1 MKNKLIISLTIISTI
16 IFSGC
21 KDNVDLPDQPL
32 SDYIQVYM
40 PQAVNGPV
48 TYNFSTSDT
57 ASPTITYGA
66 DYGGD
71 GYPSKDVSVTFGID
85 TAAVDRFNLANNTNY
100 TLFPAK
106 SYKLSDSVAIIK
118 KGEVS
123 TNPFKVTLF
132 TTGGNAPGDI
142 SKTYVLPIS
151 IKSASAK
158 VNENLRTSYY
168 IINIIPTFFDRSNW
182 KIIDFSTQEA
192 TGEGSNNGRAIFVLD
207 GDINTYWH
215 SEWQNA
221 QSSPPHYITVDLG
234 ESKRLLG
241 SNLIARQ
248 NVNSGRPQD
257 IQIFVSENDLDWE
270 LAYTGALQNTGDP
283 QKVFFDAAMQGRYV
297 KLQINSSFSS
307 NLTHLAE
314 FYLF

>member
-1 MKNKLIISLTIISTI
+1 MKNNLIISLTIISAI
-16 IFSGC
+16 IISGC
-21 KDNVDLPDQPL
+21 KDKVDLPVQPL

-57 ASPTITYGA
+57 ALPTITYGA
-66 DYGGD
+66 DYGGL
-71 GYPSKDVSVTFGID
+71 GYPKEDLSVTFGVD
-85 TAAVDRFNLANNTNY
+85 ATAVDKFNTANNTNY
-100 TLFPAK
+100 TLLPAK
-106 SYKLSDSVAIIK
+106 SYKLSDTVAIIK

-132 TTGGNAPGDI
+132 TTGGNSPDDI
-142 SKTYVLPIS
+142 SKTYVLPVS
-151 IKSASAK
+151 IKSASSK

-168 IINIIPTFFDRSNW
+168 IINIVPTLFDRSNW

-192 TGEGSNNGRAIFVLD
+192 NGEGPNNGRAIFAID
-207 GDINTYWH
+207 GNINTFWH
-215 SEWQNA
+215 SQWQGT
-221 QSSPPHYITVDLG
+221 QSNPPHYITVDLG

-241 SNLIARQ
+241 SKLICRQ
-248 NVNSGRPQD
+248 NVNAGRPQD
-257 IQIFVSENDLDWE
+257 IQIFVSKNDSDWE
-270 LAYTGALQNTGDP
+270 LAYTGILQNTGET
-283 QKVFFDAAMQGRYV
+283 QKIFFEKAVEGRYV
-297 KLQINSSFSS
+297 KLQINSSYSS